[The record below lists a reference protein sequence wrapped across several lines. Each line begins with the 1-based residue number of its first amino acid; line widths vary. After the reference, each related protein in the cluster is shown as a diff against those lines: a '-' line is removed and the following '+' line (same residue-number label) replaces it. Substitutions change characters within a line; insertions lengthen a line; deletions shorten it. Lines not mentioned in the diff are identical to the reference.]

1 MGLALGLA
9 ADLGCPWL
17 PAQLPSGSG
26 VRCGAFGVPQWLW
39 QSLGSSPREEPE
51 LWGWDHV
58 RLPRA
63 GVMKRVN
70 LVPLPGLMMIFMGK
84 PLGFSRGCC
93 AREHGRD
100 HGSWGSFLFA
110 QPTVFRAGCV
120 WDKRNS

>member
-58 RLPRA
+58 RLPMA
-63 GVMKRVN
+63 GVMKRAPCTSAWADDDIHGETAW
-70 LVPLPGLMMIFMGK
+70 LFQGMLCQG
-84 PLGFSRGCC
+84 
-93 AREHGRD
+93 AR
-100 HGSWGSFLFA
+100 
-110 QPTVFRAGCV
+110 T
-120 WDKRNS
+120 